1 MKRTKSCACTR
12 TVCAAAPL
20 DELEEEE
27 LEDDELLELDEELL
41 ERPELDELEEEEDDE
56 DDDELDELTGGSS
69 LPPPHAK
76 RAVADIS
83 TPASFMVRITPDS
96 DRVVNIGC
104 YLIGIMTALNVETWS
119 ANNLRFP
126 PCTSLS
132 PSLNP
137 DQTRTVI
144 VHSFASMV
152 SFADYTGD
160 LLGGTATP

>member
-1 MKRTKSCACTR
+1 M
-12 TVCAAAPL
+12 PL
-20 DELEEEE
+20 DELDE
-27 LEDDELLELDEELL
+27 ELLELEEEELL
-41 ERPELDELEEEEDDE
+41 ERPELDELEEDDDE
-56 DDDELDELTGGSS
+56 EEEDELDELTGGSS

-96 DRVVNIGC
+96 DRVVNIVC

-119 ANNLRFP
+119 ANKLKSP

-137 DQTRTVI
+137 D
-144 VHSFASMV
+144 
-152 SFADYTGD
+152 
-160 LLGGTATP
+160 